1 MTHTTGTFDEALERL
16 HTKGPEFEGRLTN
29 HAPMTVEAL
38 VRHGHAPLVH
48 RWLDGYRHRLED
60 LPGRTGVRI
69 DAADDASWRAALG
82 DPARLG
88 DWIDHFTRV
97 LAERPWRDVLAEWWP
112 RLLPGITGGSTHPVI
127 RTGHAVRALLDGV
140 RDGGTDDS
148 ARNGTQGGDETAPR
162 LAELGHALGYW
173 AARHQPLAAPVTTSG
188 TAGIGAALAGVPG
201 IADPPPGIRA
211 RFARLPGTPGWPTAA
226 NAVRPP
232 AGPDEVPGMLAELVR
247 ATVLR
252 YGERAHG
259 SPVMLVHAA
268 TAPNAV
274 LRTLPALPRELWV
287 PGFHAAW
294 EAAASVTAAYP
305 APGPLEPVTGAL
317 VTADEAFARAA
328 EHGDEH
334 TIKFTDTA
342 LDVAAADPE
351 AAPGALAATVRAVE
365 LITPPGA

>member
-1 MTHTTGTFDEALERL
+1 MTDTTGTFDEALERL
-16 HTKGPEFEGRLTN
+16 HAKGPEFEGWLTN

-48 RWLDGYRHRLED
+48 RWLDGYRHKLED
-60 LPGRTGVRI
+60 MPGRTGVRI
-69 DAADDASWRAALG
+69 DGADDASWRAALG

-97 LAERPWRDVLAEWWP
+97 LAERPWREVLVEWWP

-127 RTGHAVRALLDGV
+127 RTGHAVRALLDGAEDG
-140 RDGGTDDS
+140 DGG
-148 ARNGTQGGDETAPR
+148 GGETAPR

-173 AARHQPLAAPVTTSG
+173 AARHQPLAAPVTPSG

-201 IADPPPGIRA
+201 IADPPPGIRR
-211 RFARLPGTPGWPTAA
+211 RFARLPETPGWPSAA

-232 AGPDEVPGMLAELVR
+232 TGPDEVPGMLAELVR
-247 ATVLR
+247 ETVLR

-287 PGFHAAW
+287 PSFLAAW
-294 EAAASVTAAYP
+294 ETSASVTAAYP
-305 APGPLEPVTGAL
+305 APGPLEPVTGTPP
-317 VTADEAFARAA
+317 TADEAFARAA

-342 LDVAAADPE
+342 LDVVVAAPE

>member
-1 MTHTTGTFDEALERL
+1 MTDTTGTFDEALERL
-16 HTKGPEFEGRLTN
+16 HAKGPEFEGWLTN

-38 VRHGHAPLVH
+38 VRHGHAPRVH
-48 RWLDGYRHRLED
+48 RWLDAYRHRLED
-60 LPGRTGVRI
+60 MPGRTGVRI
-69 DAADDASWRAALG
+69 DGTADASWRTALG

-88 DWIDHFTRV
+88 DWIDHFTRT

-127 RTGHAVRALLDGV
+127 RTGHAVRALLDGD
-140 RDGGTDDS
+140 RTG
-148 ARNGTQGGDETAPR
+148 PR

-173 AARHQPLAAPVTTSG
+173 AARHQPLAAPVTPSG

-201 IADPPPGIRA
+201 VPDPSRGIRA
-211 RFARLPGTPGWPTAA
+211 RFAQLPETPGWPAAA

-232 AGPDEVPGMLAELVR
+232 AGPGEVPGMLAQLVR
-247 ATVLR
+247 EAVLR

-274 LRTLPALPRELWV
+274 LRALPALPRELWV
-287 PGFHAAW
+287 PGFRAAW
-294 EAAASVTAAYP
+294 EASASVTAAYP
-305 APGPLEPVTGAL
+305 APGPSEPVASAPA
-317 VTADEAFARAA
+317 TAAEAFARAA

-334 TIKFTDTA
+334 AIKFTDTA

-351 AAPGALAATVRAVE
+351 AAPGALAATARAVE
-365 LITPPGA
+365 LIAPLGA